1 MCPLEGLPSVLAG
14 TRLAPGLAPPLLAGA
29 LAAGPLGSADFFPDV
44 HLCASIRPPYALPGS
59 LPLLGNAFSEA
70 AAARESAEEWR
81 FINQKII
88 TERRL
93 SAGGWTCLGDLAS
106 PGAAGAGE

>member
-1 MCPLEGLPSVLAG
+1 M
-14 TRLAPGLAPPLLAGA
+14 LL
-29 LAAGPLGSADFFPDV
+29 
-44 HLCASIRPPYALPGS
+44 R
-59 LPLLGNAFSEA
+59 AFSKA

-93 SAGGWTCLGDLAS
+93 STGGCTCLGDLAGR
-106 PGAAGAGE
+106 GAAGAGE